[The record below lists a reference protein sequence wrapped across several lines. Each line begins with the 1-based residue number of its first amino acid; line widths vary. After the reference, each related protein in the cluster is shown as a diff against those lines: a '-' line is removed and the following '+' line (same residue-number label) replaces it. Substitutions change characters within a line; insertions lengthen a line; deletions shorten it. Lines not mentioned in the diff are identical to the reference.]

1 MLLSV
6 EELGVRFH
14 RPCETSLSLSFRR
27 ISRIVSSKPPDSP
40 WVLQQFN
47 LHVEANEFL
56 VVLGPSGSGKTTLLR
71 TIAGLEV
78 PCCGRIFHRGT
89 DITKLPPHRRDVSLV
104 FQNGGWYEHL
114 TIQQHFQFEGIAQSR
129 IRSAMERLGLYELR
143 HHRPSELSGGQAQRL
158 AIGRALIRDRSIL
171 MLDEPLSQL
180 DQSIRESI
188 RELLLSLHQEGRT
201 IIYVTHDQQDAMLL
215 ATKIA
220 VLDRGRIQQI
230 GTPRELIELP
240 NHRRVA
246 EMLGQPSMQFFDL
259 DLPQCDMSRLTTVLQ
274 SHASPDREVTQTI
287 LKKAFESALNDRV
300 PSKKCSMQVGIRPD
314 AWKVEAL
321 PSSVDN
327 LSASIALSLEG
338 QLNSKRYMGPQD
350 LTQWT
355 IGETSLPKINVL
367 CSRSSNIPNLVL
379 GNRYRL
385 SVEFHDLHF
394 FETETGDRIS
404 FEAEA
409 SEPR

>member
-14 RPCETSLSLSFRR
+14 SPSEKSLRSSFRR
-27 ISRIVSSKPPDSP
+27 ISRIFSSKPTAPS

-47 LHVEANEFL
+47 LHVETNEFL
-56 VVLGPSGSGKTTLLR
+56 VILGPSGSGKTTLLR

-78 PCCGRIFHRGT
+78 PCCGQIFHRGT
-89 DITKLPPHRRDVSLV
+89 GITKLPPHRRDVSLV

-114 TIQQHFQFEGIAQSR
+114 TIAQHFQFEGIAQSR
-129 IRSAMERLGLYELR
+129 IRSSLEQLGLYELR

-158 AIGRALIRDRSIL
+158 AIGRALIRDRSVL

-180 DQSIRESI
+180 DQSNRESI

-259 DLPQCDMSRLTTVLQ
+259 DLPPCDISRLMTVLQ
-274 SHASPDREVTQTI
+274 SHASPDREVTQTV
-287 LKKAFESALNDRV
+287 LKKAFKSASNDRV
-300 PSKKCSMQVGIRPD
+300 PSKKSSMQVGIRPD

-321 PSSVDN
+321 PSSVDS
-327 LSASIALSLEG
+327 LSSSIPLSFEG
-338 QLNSKRYMGPQD
+338 QLTSNRYLGPQD

-355 IGETSLPKINVL
+355 LVETSLQKINVL
-367 CSRSSNIPNLVL
+367 RSRSSNLPTLVL

-385 SVEFHDLHF
+385 TVEFHDLHF

-404 FEAEA
+404 FEAE
-409 SEPR
+409 